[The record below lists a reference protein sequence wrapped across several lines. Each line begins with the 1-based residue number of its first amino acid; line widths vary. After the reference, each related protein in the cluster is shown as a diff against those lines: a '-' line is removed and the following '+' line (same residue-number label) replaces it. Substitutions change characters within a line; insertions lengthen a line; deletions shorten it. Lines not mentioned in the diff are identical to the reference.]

1 MSFGSVRSVICT
13 LLVLAGLWILFLVA
27 AHLILDIEQGR
38 KYFEGLKLV
47 KFGGGENKR
56 ESLRLQEELY
66 LEKIEGEDEV
76 DCEIPED
83 KSYPDCEN
91 RVELLRNNWQK
102 NPCYMEYGVDGRT
115 CSLVIYLSEVESW
128 CPRLTWRKYMKKA
141 VLQNNSDKLLSKL
154 NSIPGSQ
161 PIRSRISSMWSY
173 WQDSLHFMRSK
184 DNIDMRSEKKI
195 LLFIGLLMDAP
206 KNQTKLTDEL
216 LQWSDLLASLYVLG
230 HDVNVK
236 TDRVELLSLLTE
248 GSQFA
253 HRGCEKGDSGFDLV
267 YIDLPGLQQLVTSAP
282 DPGTLSLV
290 WSKYSCRLRVLAPF
304 GMDAEFNC
312 RDYTGP
318 IMGERSHQGNWNLN
332 LKQFLTK
339 YPLSVDNSFLGF
351 AVKHPQ
357 NETVPKKTSMAF
369 AVGGV
374 KQFSAHKHFLR
385 AIYKYIRIHAAVSA
399 EEGKMDLPFIINH
412 GNINSTAKGQL
423 LQRSKLKSLLI
434 ERSCLEPINVAN
446 LFVKQEALGLEI
458 KQNVKLPAFFCTV
471 ANLKNRFQL
480 LIGLGSPYEEALALE
495 AISNGCIFINPKFKR
510 PKNRINCKALK
521 DLPSSRN
528 LSSQHPYLEKFVGKP
543 FVYTVDIW
551 NKTEATQTL
560 QEILTKKVISYV
572 PFEFT
577 CEGMLERLNAYIEN
591 QNFCDKSYHWPVQ
604 NDELNI
610 TMARAGT
617 SCTEACFKEGLTCE
631 PEYFHLLNSSSVPS
645 CTEVVSEESVTAPA
659 TEESTS
665 RCVYQKQP
673 LLYSCT
679 GHDPNY
685 RRFCPCRHYR
695 EGQIALCRSCF

>member
-47 KFGGGENKR
+47 KFGGGENKK

-66 LEKIEGEDEV
+66 LEKIEDEDEV

-83 KSYPDCEN
+83 KSYPDCKN

-102 NPCYMEYGVDGRT
+102 NPCYMEYDVDGTT

-128 CPRLTWRKYMKKA
+128 CPRLTWRKYMKKKERRRQKA
-141 VLQNNSDKLLSKL
+141 ILQNNSDKLLSKL

-195 LLFIGLLMDAP
+195 LVFIGLLMDAP

-282 DPGTLSLV
+282 DPRTLSLV

-304 GMDAEFNC
+304 GMDAEFNF

-351 AVKHPQ
+351 AVKRPQ

-412 GNINSTAKGQL
+412 GNINSTAIGQL
-423 LQRSKLKSLLI
+423 LQRSK
-434 ERSCLEPINVAN
+434 
-446 LFVKQEALGLEI
+446 
-458 KQNVKLPAFFCTV
+458 
-471 ANLKNRFQL
+471 L

-495 AISNGCIFINPKFKR
+495 AISHGCIFINPKFKR
-510 PKNRINCKALK
+510 PKNRINSKALK

-560 QEILTKKVISYV
+560 QEILTKKVIPYV

-617 SCTEACFKEGLTCE
+617 SCTEACFREGLTCE
-631 PEYFHLLNSSSVPS
+631 PEYFRLLNSSSVPS
-645 CTEVVSEESVTAPA
+645 CTEFVSQESVTAPA
-659 TEESTS
+659 IEESTS

-673 LLYSCT
+673 LLYSCA